1 MVCMAPF
8 LRSALTGKSV
18 RWNVTN
24 GTDPVSA
31 FFNNVTKNWQM
42 LARPRG
48 SDRRIASHTLPAD
61 LSGYSNTSLPQLM
74 LDTDGSDSPV

>member
-1 MVCMAPF
+1 VRMLSFVLNADWKN
-8 LRSALTGKSV
+8 SAG
-18 RWNVTN
+18 NVDN
-24 GTDPVSA
+24 ATDPVSA

-48 SDRRIASHTLPAD
+48 SDRRIASHNLPAD